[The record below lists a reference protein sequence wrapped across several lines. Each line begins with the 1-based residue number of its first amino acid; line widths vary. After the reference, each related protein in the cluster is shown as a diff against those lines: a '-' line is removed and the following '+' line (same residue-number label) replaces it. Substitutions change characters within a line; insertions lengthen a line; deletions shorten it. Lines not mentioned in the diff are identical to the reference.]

1 VTENT
6 KSAEVYGA
14 WFKYWQIAG
23 SEFNA
28 IVGYNG
34 ADVAFPVKSV

>member
-6 KSAEVYGA
+6 KSTEVYGA

-23 SEFNA
+23 NE
-28 IVGYNG
+28 YNVILG
-34 ADVAFPVKSV
+34 VNGG